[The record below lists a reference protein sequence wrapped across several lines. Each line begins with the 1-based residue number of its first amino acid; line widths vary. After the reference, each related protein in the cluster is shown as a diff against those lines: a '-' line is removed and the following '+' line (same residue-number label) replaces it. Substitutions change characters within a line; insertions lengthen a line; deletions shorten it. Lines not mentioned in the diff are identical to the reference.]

1 MSKVCQRMKPDK
13 IHKPIFILQYSS
25 TIPPIYILPI
35 ALCALVNPLPVTV
48 ALAILC
54 TVLQDLFGPPADSIN
69 LRIAHIALG
78 LTGFLIVGFLVTLIA
93 RQRERLV
100 AIMGN
105 ALLDEADRSPNFKI
119 MLKQTLSTA
128 VADGKA
134 RQFLSQ
140 MGWL

>member
-1 MSKVCQRMKPDK
+1 MSDNTTNGAARLDALRKREQALR
-13 IHKPIFILQYSS
+13 L
-25 TIPPIYILPI
+25 TITAELDRERKR
-35 ALCALVNPLPVTV
+35 
-48 ALAILC
+48 
-54 TVLQDLFGPPADSIN
+54 Q
-69 LRIAHIALG
+69 
-78 LTGFLIVGFLVTLIA
+78 A